1 MPAKDNTSVNNQPIY
16 GTNKITQ
23 PSTAPPQPPVTAPR
37 SKVLFM
43 PGFRISQFTQKK
55 IFF

>member
-37 SKVLFM
+37 S
-43 PGFRISQFTQKK
+43 
-55 IFF
+55 